1 MLRESARM
9 VWRDCVES
17 IFRRGLLLIN
27 SVRRSAGEDDAAC
40 YPAVLTDSNTR
51 FAGRVEKKARSGV
64 IS

>member
-1 MLRESARM
+1 MM

-17 IFRRGLLLIN
+17 IFRQGLFLLN
-27 SVRRSAGEDDAAC
+27 PARRPTGEDDAAG